1 MRVRAEGGRVR
12 SHLHTKNQAA
22 EITKEEGIVEPWAE
36 HRSTGTAGVPRKRR
50 DRSLAQRR
58 DRQPWSV
65 VRRLPS
71 TPYCIEFLFV
81 VRPARDLQSEQ
92 EVISFCTICPLSVR
106 EACGPFLRTICMWVF

>member
-50 DRSLAQRR
+50 DLEELGRLGKANLELGIWEHQRTH
-58 DRQPWSV
+58 QGGS
-65 VRRLPS
+65 
-71 TPYCIEFLFV
+71 
-81 VRPARDLQSEQ
+81 
-92 EVISFCTICPLSVR
+92 
-106 EACGPFLRTICMWVF
+106 